1 MQNLNSILKL
11 KKKKNKNIILIDGM
25 NLFHRQYHIF
35 SEYPTGTAFGML
47 NTIMKISND
56 VDSNRII
63 VCWDGKKNW
72 RSDDNSDYKLTRKI
86 QRKKQFSEDQK
97 LNFAKSLEFSK
108 KLLKSIG
115 IIQVLNNKYEADDII
130 AYYVKLLKK
139 YIIIVSNDKDF
150 AQLVND
156 EFDIKIMK
164 PDKKRSYIFLD
175 EAGVKNIYGVSPNN
189 ISKFLA
195 IAGDTSDNVK
205 GVWRMGK
212 VKAKKLI
219 NNNQVVKN
227 NLKNIFN
234 REQLAQFIES
244 YRLVKLGNDIIH
256 KIKIQKDDFIMADDL
271 NEYKNKNYYNKK
283 VQTVLEKFNI
293 KKYRS
298 FEVFLL
304 FNYKFINEIMKIAE

>member
-1 MQNLNSILKL
+1 
-11 KKKKNKNIILIDGM
+11 M

-189 ISKFLA
+189 IPKFLA